1 MKRKFLDT
9 TVFSARKMERDG
21 NVDRG
26 YWLNKTVGERLE
38 AAARMIEVAFQEPLF
53 LSKKVD
59 RSIFEI
65 RRRTL

>member
-9 TVFSARKMERDG
+9 TVFSARKMEKDG
-21 NVDRG
+21 NIDRG
-26 YWLNKTVGERLE
+26 YWERKTTAERLE

-59 RSIFEI
+59 RSVFHV
-65 RRRTL
+65 RHRSL